1 MNIETTKRRML
12 VLGVCA
18 LLSFGAAREGRSQQ
32 TLLQAAEESKR
43 SGLPLFVMFS
53 TQTCPFCVEMKKRLQ
68 TEPELTALIT
78 TQYVFIEASA
88 SEPTA
93 KQFIEQYKITVS
105 GVPHTTI
112 VSSKGELLTERV
124 GLPRDSGLLG
134 LLKEGIDKSGGMKDT
149 AEVKR
154 QKEVEAAVKQIAAAK
169 DKLSNEETMVAAMV
183 ELVAINRK
191 FARVKEVKKEM
202 TPVFAAINKDKS
214 QVAVLAQARMLETA
228 DAAVEAKKDKVAEA
242 AYDAVIKKYPDT
254 PAAKYAHEKLGHY
267 TSLRGR

>member
-1 MNIETTKRRML
+1 MSFETTKRRMF

-18 LLSFGAAREGRSQQ
+18 VLSFGAAREGRSQQ
-32 TLLQAAEESKR
+32 TLLQAADESKR

-53 TQTCPFCVEMKKRLQ
+53 TQTCPYCVEMKKRLQ

-78 TQYVFIEASA
+78 TQYVFVEASA

-93 KQFIEQYKITVS
+93 KQFIEQYKITVN

-169 DKLSNEETMVAAMV
+169 EKLSKEETMVEAMV

-202 TPVFAAINKDKS
+202 TLVFAAINKDKA
-214 QVAVLAQARMLETA
+214 QVAVLAQARMLDTA
-228 DAAVEAKKDKVAEA
+228 DAAVEAKKDKVAEV
-242 AYDAVIKKYPDT
+242 AYEAVIKKYPDT
-254 PAAKYAHEKLGHY
+254 PAAKYAHEKLG
-267 TSLRGR
+267 R